1 MYAKLKKCEFWLDK
15 VFSLG
20 YVLTKGDILVDPRKI
35 DVVANWRRPC
45 TMTAIQS
52 FFLDLLV
59 IIGGLLRGSLR
70 SPYL

>member
-1 MYAKLKKCEFWLDK
+1 MYAKLKKCESWLDK
-15 VFSLG
+15 VFSR
-20 YVLTKGDILVDPRKI
+20 YVLTKGDILIDLRKI

-45 TMTAIQS
+45 IMTAIQS